1 MYVGRLAMNEKIE
14 RRPNLSILALVS
26 FILSFLIARTFT
38 SLSPKT
44 VMLVSGLHI
53 HHFWYGLIMLA
64 VGGWLGISYHNESL
78 DRVAA
83 VLFGAGGGLL
93 GDEVGLLLTFGDYW
107 SGITYTFLIVFTAFA
122 STLILL
128 FKYFKTIRSEFTGFL
143 RSNASFYVS
152 VFLAAVS
159 ISFILGTDDIIIAVV
174 SSITTIVALIII
186 CVYLVQHFRK
196 RH

>member
-26 FILSFLIARTFT
+26 FILSFLIARAFT

-44 VMLVSGLHI
+44 VMVASGLHI

-174 SSITTIVALIII
+174 SSIITIVALIII